1 MPTLTETL
9 TPQFKIILQKYTRS
23 AKLDEMVADLLQA
36 VERESPK
43 VAIEIPVPACQHI
56 TRLTKNPDGSR
67 SLVCKK
73 CGDAQPI
80 GLTNKR

>member
-23 AKLDEMVADLLQA
+23 AKLDEMVAELMQA

-43 VAIEIPVPACQHI
+43 VAIEIPVAACQHI
-56 TRLTKNPDGSR
+56 TRLKKNPDGTT

-73 CGDAQPI
+73 CGDVQSI
-80 GLTNKR
+80 GLTSKR